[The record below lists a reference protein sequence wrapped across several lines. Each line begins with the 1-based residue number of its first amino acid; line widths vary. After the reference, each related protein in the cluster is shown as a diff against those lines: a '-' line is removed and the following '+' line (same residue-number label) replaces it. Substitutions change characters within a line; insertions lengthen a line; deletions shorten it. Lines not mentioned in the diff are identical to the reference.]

1 MTMPLSFAPIT
12 DPYFYAVTIPA
23 VLLLGVSKSGFGA
36 GFGALAA
43 PWRLWWAGL
52 RWPFLAQ
59 RLLLPPQPGS
69 SPPPNYRLLYLGHVP
84 DRPPVAGGC
93 LALNAMQ

>member
-1 MTMPLSFAPIT
+1 MTLPLSSAPIT

-59 RLLLPPQPGS
+59 RLLLPPSAGQLAAAEL
-69 SPPPNYRLLYLGHVP
+69 PPVVPGHVP

-93 LALNAMQ
+93 LAPNAI